1 MAGKGVDKANPQNNI
16 YFGVCIDNNDPTR
29 AGRIRLVADFEN
41 KSETP
46 ENYAAATYEASY
58 KEKDYATVE
67 EMYWTKDDPFL
78 TLPLLPIH
86 INVCP
91 SNSDNVPIMFYQDD
105 NKEQNRVYIG
115 STISQPHYLGG
126 KDSLGEHYGSGRKGY
141 SKGTRDEG
149 KEAITNNEKSD
160 GAFANP
166 NTVSIDGKDNADI
179 ILGSREVVIRAG
191 KFKPNKESPWFP
203 TKNDDVT
210 MLQLSSFLTAKEMEK
225 TVEEVPEVE
234 EAEIRYLVEYHIDD
248 FTQVGAFNGNVKLW
262 EVTPNEEIE
271 DSRHLTSKD
280 IGKSTNILS
289 SWDTKPLVE
298 LSFNSQPISG
308 VTYLVNKFIN
318 EANGSGPALSSR
330 YLNST
335 PTVTPG
341 WAKNGIGIDLSSSG
355 SEAPAD
361 GPDLHNL
368 HPFYYRPS
376 LEFQKVIADNLTG
389 YETAIDIEATIK
401 GVVGVDDSFGLVFSP
416 LNPEPQEKIKK
427 VELEEAKD
435 DPDKEQGVATLLSD
449 KILFFA
455 YPSKIASKGETNPTK
470 ESTTIYSE
478 SPYKTGIDQKTL
490 IKTQDK
496 HMEPLVRGEQLI
508 LLLEMMHKWMQGHS
522 HHFPQGAPFDK
533 PKEGNVTLSDI
544 EEALGNARTEIL
556 NQNIRIN

>member
-1 MAGKGVDKANPQNNI
+1 MAKGVEKVNPQNNI
-16 YFGVCIDNNDPTR
+16 YFGVCIDNDDPRR
-29 AGRIRLVADFEN
+29 AGRIRLVADFEYR
-41 KSETP
+41 SETP
-46 ENYAAATYEASY
+46 ENYANSTYESSY
-58 KEKDYATVE
+58 SEKNYATPE

-91 SNSDNVPIMFYQDD
+91 SVGDNVPLMFYQDS
-105 NKEQNRVYIG
+105 NKEQNRVYVG

-149 KEAITNNEKSD
+149 KEPITNNEKSD

-179 ILGSREVVIRAG
+179 ILGSREVVVRAG
-191 KFKPNKESPWFP
+191 KFKPNEQSPWFP

-225 TVEEVPEVE
+225 TVIEEPETEVS
-234 EAEIRYLVEYHIDD
+234 EIKYLVEYHIED
-248 FTQVGAFNGNVKLW
+248 FTQIGNFNGNVKLF
-262 EVTPNEEIE
+262 EIKPNSEIE
-271 DSRHLTSKD
+271 DSRPLTTKD
-280 IGKSTNILS
+280 IGKETQILS
-289 SWDTKPLVE
+289 SFDKKSLVE
-298 LSFNSQPISG
+298 LSFNSQPVSG
-308 VTYLVNKFIN
+308 VTYFINNFIN
-318 EANGSGPALSSR
+318 ECNGSGAAGNGFLDSVPS
-330 YLNST
+330 
-335 PTVTPG
+335 VGGG
-341 WAKNGIGIDLSSSG
+341 WAKMGTGVGLTSSG
-355 SEAPAD
+355 SEAPTN
-361 GPDLHNL
+361 GPDVRNL
-368 HPFYYRPS
+368 WPFYYRPT
-376 LEFQKVIADNLTG
+376 LEWQDAVASGNK
-389 YETAIDIEATIK
+389 TAIDMEARIN
-401 GVVGVDDSFGLVFSP
+401 GIVGVDDSFGLVFSAF
-416 LNPEPQEKIKK
+416 NPAPQEKNKK

-435 DPDKEQGVATLLSD
+435 DPDKEQGVAALLSD

-470 ESTTIYSE
+470 ESKTVYSE

-496 HMEPLVRGEQLI
+496 YMEPLVRGEQLI
-508 LLLEMMHKWMQGHS
+508 LLLEMMHKWMQGHC
-522 HHFPQGAPFDK
+522 HHFPQGAPFNK

>member
-1 MAGKGVDKANPQNNI
+1 MAKGVEKVNPQNNI

-149 KEAITNNEKSD
+149 KEPITNNEKSD

-191 KFKPNKESPWFP
+191 KFKPNEQSPWFP

-210 MLQLSSFLTAKEMEK
+210 MLQLSSFLTAKEMDK
-225 TVEEVPEVE
+225 TVTEEPEVE
-234 EAEIRYLVEYHIDD
+234 VSEIKYLVEYNIND
-248 FTQVGAFNGNVKLW
+248 FTQVGMFNGSVILYEIK
-262 EVTPNEEIE
+262 PNSEIE
-271 DSRHLTSKD
+271 DQRPLTNKD
-280 IGKSTNILS
+280 LGKSTQILS
-289 SWDTKPLVE
+289 SFDKKSLVE
-298 LSFNSQPISG
+298 LSFDSQPASG
-308 VTYLVNKFIN
+308 VTYHINRFIN
-318 EANGSGPALSSR
+318 ECNGSGPAGNGFLDSVPS
-330 YLNST
+330 
-335 PTVTPG
+335 VGGG
-341 WAKNGIGIDLSSSG
+341 WAKMSTGLPSLIPSG
-355 SEAPAD
+355 SEAPPD
-361 GPDLHNL
+361 GPDVRNL
-368 HPFYYRPS
+368 WPFYYRPT
-376 LEFQKVIADNLTG
+376 LEWQEVIADNLPG
-389 YETAIDIEATIK
+389 FQNAINIEATIK
-401 GVVGVDDSFGLVFSP
+401 GVVGVDDSYGLVFSS
-416 LNPEPQEKIKK
+416 LNPAPQEKIKK

-508 LLLEMMHKWMQGHS
+508 LLLEMMMDWMRGHC
-522 HHFPQGAPFDK
+522 HHFPSGTPFDK